1 MLLKIAFSFLKPTP
15 LYDETRATPH
25 SPRFR
30 KAFYASVR
38 RATLLTLPSHQRQAY
53 PLADRTILHGYYT
66 TLVSFVNICG
76 AWSAVWLCADAN
88 VRSNCKAFRAHN
100 SMISGAGT
108 TPDRRPTGD
117 RTTTDRGQDDSPTPT
132 APRGCLS
139 YLWYSITILIV

>member
-100 SMISGAGT
+100 
-108 TPDRRPTGD
+108 
-117 RTTTDRGQDDSPTPT
+117 
-132 APRGCLS
+132 
-139 YLWYSITILIV
+139 ITISEAQKEAQEAQKPLPLPFLLLLYLLLKCKVFSLYTCKRILLY

>member
-53 PLADRTILHGYYT
+53 PLADRTILRCYCIQPLWFCQGIFAAVGVLIGFRTMQTY
-66 TLVSFVNICG
+66 VRIVNR
-76 AWSAVWLCADAN
+76 AY
-88 VRSNCKAFRAHN
+88 AHN
-100 SMISGAGT
+100 
-108 TPDRRPTGD
+108 
-117 RTTTDRGQDDSPTPT
+117 
-132 APRGCLS
+132 
-139 YLWYSITILIV
+139 ITISEAQKEAQEAQKPLPLPFLLLLYLLLKCKVFSLYTCKRTLLY